1 VRHLFIVAALVGCQ
15 STNELKADAIILAQ
29 ASDVPLIEAALDQ
42 YEDILTVKVAVT
54 SDPKKLET
62 WKSLERWRVK
72 SAPEGF
78 EIRGETL
85 CEGTLAVTDYDN
97 KTIWIG
103 HCIEP
108 DEDSRAYVAAHEVG
122 HVLGASDCD
131 DGVMHGEN
139 VPITIEPSEFT
150 RSELVSLYPRK
161 P

>member
-15 STNELKADAIILAQ
+15 STNELKADAIFLAQ

-42 YEDILTVKVAVT
+42 YADILTVKVAVT

-72 SAPEGF
+72 SAPDGF
-78 EIRGETL
+78 VIRERAL
-85 CEGTLAVTDYDN
+85 CVDSLAVTDYDN
-97 KTIWIG
+97 RTIWIG
-103 HCIEP
+103 HCIATE
-108 DEDSRAYVAAHEVG
+108 EDARAYVVAHEVG
-122 HVLGASDCD
+122 HALGASDCD

-150 RSELVSLYPRK
+150 RSELVSLYTRK